1 MPSRAN
7 HSTLGMDILT
17 RARRIRQALLHS
29 HILYQQRP
37 FYALSLFD
45 PPYTAEPADRIR
57 LRGYL
62 LYAMLFV
69 CRVQATLSPDKME
82 RAGSEAEAQ
91 TIANQALSAT
101 ITSQAVDPVMFWHL
115 EERNDL
121 ARSVVRTRDQWASA
135 WEHGKT
141 REGLISFLLQR
152 FQKWLTSWSKEILDT
167 ELG

>member
-1 MPSRAN
+1 
-7 HSTLGMDILT
+7 
-17 RARRIRQALLHS
+17 
-29 HILYQQRP
+29 
-37 FYALSLFD
+37 
-45 PPYTAEPADRIR
+45 
-57 LRGYL
+57 
-62 LYAMLFV
+62 
-69 CRVQATLSPDKME
+69 ME